1 LARVPGGGPPEIRTL
16 PRVAFYPGTF
26 DPVTNGH
33 VDLLDAAL
41 ALADRVI
48 VGVGVNAGKSPLFSL
63 AERLEMIGQVIAT
76 LPEAARARITA
87 TSFEG
92 LTVDAARKAGAT
104 VIVRGV
110 RDSSDFDYEMQMA
123 AMNRDLAPALQT
135 ILIPARPAVR
145 HITAT
150 LVRQIA
156 SHGADVSAFVP
167 PAVARTIAQRF
178 PR

>member
-1 LARVPGGGPPEIRTL
+1 
-16 PRVAFYPGTF
+16 
-26 DPVTNGH
+26 
-33 VDLLDAAL
+33 
-41 ALADRVI
+41 
-48 VGVGVNAGKSPLFSL
+48 
-63 AERLEMIGQVIAT
+63 
-76 LPEAARARITA
+76 
-87 TSFEG
+87 
-92 LTVDAARKAGAT
+92 
-104 VIVRGV
+104 VRGV

-167 PAVARTIAQRF
+167 PGVARTIAQRF

>member
-1 LARVPGGGPPEIRTL
+1 MPL

-33 VDLLDAAL
+33 VDLLRSAL
-41 ALADRVI
+41 ALADKVV
-48 VGVGVNAGKSPLFSL
+48 VGVGVNAGKSPMFSL
-63 AERLEMIGQVIAT
+63 GERLDLVSKVIAT
-76 LPEAARARITA
+76 LPEVDRARVSA
-87 TSFEG
+87 VSFEG
-92 LTVDAARKAGAT
+92 LAVEAARNAGAT
-104 VIVRGV
+104 LIVRGV
-110 RDSSDFDYEMQMA
+110 RDSGDVDYEMQMA
-123 AMNRDLAPALQT
+123 AMNRDLAPELQT
-135 ILIPARPAVR
+135 VLLPARPPVR

-167 PAVARTIAQRF
+167 EAIAAAIAKRF